1 MADKA
6 MDVYLNDHL
15 AGAMLGSDLAK
26 QIRARAEGTP
36 LGEIMDSVAPQIE
49 EDRQTLMA
57 LMKRMGTS
65 KNPIKRAVGWV
76 TEKASRVKLKGLTA
90 GDPELGI
97 FMSVETLALGVRG
110 KLGLW
115 KALQQVADRYPAIR
129 PAELDQLI
137 GRAES
142 QYSLLEHER
151 LSAGAQA
158 LSPARVNA

>member
-26 QIRARAEGTP
+26 QIRARSEGTP
-36 LGEIMDSVAPQIE
+36 LADIMGSVAPQIE
-49 EDRQTLMA
+49 EDRQTLIA
-57 LMKRMGTS
+57 LMARIGTS
-65 KNPIKRAVGWV
+65 RNPVKRAVGWV
-76 TEKASRVKLKGLTA
+76 TEKASRVKLSGLTA
-90 GDPELGI
+90 GEPDLGI
-97 FMSVETLALGVRG
+97 FMSLETLALGVQG

-129 PAELDQLI
+129 SVDLDQLI
-137 GRAES
+137 ERA
-142 QYSLLEHER
+142 QNQHDLLEHAR

-158 LSPARVNA
+158 LTPGQVSA